1 MGTQRHTA
9 SSCHHHK
16 VCTLTREDLQKL
28 QKQAEK
34 DNKIALAAATQP
46 RSASSSTSTLISSI
60 GERSSPQFQGGS
72 PRLQRP
78 MIKSPMN
85 YARPPR
91 FQVSPRPLTPVRPPP
106 PSIRPNVPLPP
117 PNNSIGNELLADLD
131 EDSI

>member
-16 VCTLTREDLQKL
+16 VCTLTREDL

-106 PSIRPNVPLPP
+106 SIRPNVPLPP
-117 PNNSIGNELLADLD
+117 PNNSIGNELL
-131 EDSI
+131 